1 MAAVNIDIDLK
12 IWVSP
17 KLCIIQMNL
26 LQMPYELCVHRLC
39 KV

>member
-17 KLCIIQMNL
+17 KLCITDEFAKDAL
-26 LQMPYELCVHRLC
+26 
-39 KV
+39 